1 MTVTRVTPILRM
13 FNYAKAV
20 EFYVNWLGF
29 TINWEHRFEP
39 TAPLY
44 MEVAREGI
52 TLHLT
57 EHHGDATPGSRVSV
71 ECTGLK
77 EFHQQLLE
85 KNYPYNRP
93 GLTETFY
100 GTWCVEVID
109 PFGNR
114 LTFNEPKK
122 QGT

>member
-93 GLTETFY
+93 GLEETFY

-114 LTFNEPKK
+114 LTFNEPVN
-122 QGT
+122 QAT

>member
-39 TAPLY
+39 TAPIY

-77 EFHQQLLE
+77 EYHRQLLE

-93 GLTETFY
+93 GLEETFY

-114 LTFNEPKK
+114 LTFNEPKN
-122 QGT
+122 QAT

>member
-77 EFHQQLLE
+77 EYHQQLLE

-93 GLTETFY
+93 GLEETFY

-114 LTFNEPKK
+114 LTFNEPKN
-122 QGT
+122 QAI

>member
-93 GLTETFY
+93 GLEETFY

-114 LTFNEPKK
+114 LTFNEPIN
-122 QGT
+122 QAT

>member
-1 MTVTRVTPILRM
+1 MTVTRITPILRM

-44 MEVAREGI
+44 MEVVREGI

-93 GLTETFY
+93 GLEETFY

-114 LTFNEPKK
+114 LTFNEPKN
-122 QGT
+122 QAT